1 MDSTNYDD
9 VALSSSRGQ
18 SNHETESFLLE
29 NSKLVSLVDAL
40 KFFGG
45 WDLQKEELPKSLNS
59 RFGLRRSAMPHH
71 KLKSDE
77 FMKTVLHKKAHGG
90 HIVEVL
96 VKLGITSEQDIV
108 VELTKHH
115 KFPYLPLKYY
125 DINPEA
131 VKAVPE
137 DLAREYLLV
146 PLDKVED
153 NLMIAMV
160 NPLDKQAILEVEI
173 ASSCYVQVFLSTLSE
188 VLSAIENKYIRSSD
202 EIF

>member
-1 MDSTNYDD
+1 MDSRNYDE

-18 SNHETESFLLE
+18 STPDIESFLLE

-45 WDLQKEELPKSLNS
+45 WHSQMEELPKSLNS
-59 RFGLRRSAMPHH
+59 RFGSRCSAMPHH

-77 FMKTVLHKKAHGG
+77 FLKTIIHKKVHGG

-96 VKLGITSEQDIV
+96 VKLGITSEQDIA

-115 KFPYLPLKYY
+115 KFPYLPLRYY

-131 VKAVPE
+131 VKAIPE

-146 PLDKVED
+146 PLDKVVD

-160 NPLDKQAILEVEI
+160 NPLDKQAIRQVEI
-173 ASSCYVQVFLSTLSE
+173 ASGCYVQVFVSTLSE
-188 VLSAIENKYIRSSD
+188 VMSAIEKKYIRSPD
-202 EIF
+202 MIF